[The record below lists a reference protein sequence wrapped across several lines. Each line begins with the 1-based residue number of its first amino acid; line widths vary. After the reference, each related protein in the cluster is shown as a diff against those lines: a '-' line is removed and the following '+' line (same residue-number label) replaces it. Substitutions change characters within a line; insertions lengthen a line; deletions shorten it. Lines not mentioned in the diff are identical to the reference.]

1 MGAHPYWYFVP
12 YEDDFEAALQKLR
25 LREFQAGRYNPVTP
39 FQTFPVDLSA
49 PAAGAKHASIE
60 QVMEQG
66 DEAGTRSIL
75 DIAQVAPAP
84 FDGSGMPF
92 MTAFPLAPSDVEG
105 LFGTSKPTRKEVETN
120 QPMWDRIERGS
131 AVYTVIFDEGGK
143 PHEIFFGGYSFD

>member
-12 YEDDFEAALQKLR
+12 YEADFDAALQKLR

-39 FQTFPVDLSA
+39 FQTFPIDLSA
-49 PAAGAKHASIE
+49 PAPGAKHASIE
-60 QVMEQG
+60 QVMEQA

-84 FDGSGMPF
+84 FDESGMPF
-92 MTAFPLAPSDVEG
+92 FTAFPLDPSGMEE
-105 LFGTSKPTRKEVETN
+105 LFGTSKPTREQVQIN
-120 QPMWDRIERGS
+120 QRMWDRIERGS
-131 AVYTVIFDEGGK
+131 AVYTVIFDRGE

>member
-12 YEDDFEAALQKLR
+12 YEADFDAALQKLR

-49 PAAGAKHASIE
+49 PTPGAMHDSID
-60 QVMEQG
+60 QVMEASAEDG
-66 DEAGTRSIL
+66 SRSIL

-92 MTAFPLAPSDVEG
+92 FTAFPLDPSDMED
-105 LFGTSKPTRKEVETN
+105 LFGTSKPTREQVQTN
-120 QPMWDRIERGS
+120 QRMWDRIERGS
-131 AVYTVIFDEGGK
+131 AVYTVIFDRGE

>member
-12 YEDDFEAALQKLR
+12 YEDDFGAALEKLR
-25 LREFQAGRYNPVTP
+25 EREFQAGRYNPVTP
-39 FQTFPVDLSA
+39 FQAFPIDLSA
-49 PAAGAKHASIE
+49 PAPGAKHASIE
-60 QVMEQG
+60 QVMEQC
-66 DEAGTRSIL
+66 DESGTRSIL

-120 QPMWDRIERGS
+120 KRMWDRIDRGS
-131 AVYTVIFDEGGK
+131 AVYTVIFDKGE